1 MPPLYHLSPRVVPA
15 NQTSVITIRGLF
27 PHTDFRRLKGSL
39 AIDAIAA
46 DGLLLDGRLPGIT
59 MGNGYDLQRPNFTP
73 LEGDLDAA
81 TGTLRVKLFFRGEGE
96 HSIRVLSDGKPVA
109 IFHLYSLNEDFL
121 GLRPFRGDMHLHS
134 HFSGCNHD
142 HASPEYFAAASC
154 AKGLDFISI
163 SDHKQLAPSHL
174 AMAFADKCGG
184 RLRAYPGE
192 EVHLHDLHNL
202 HFLNFGGRECVSA
215 FLKQNPEQ
223 FAAEIAPFY
232 RDFPDDGSDERVR
245 QLCVSCD
252 YLLHKINEFGGLSV
266 LCHPY
271 WKPHERFFLPTPVLE
286 YMGRKL
292 NFDALELL
300 GLGNIAEIHRE
311 MNQLSIS
318 FWHDICVRAGRPV
331 PVVGNTDAHGCEGI
345 GLNCSIVFA
354 AANTLEGIITAVRS
368 NRSVAVERVPGEFP
382 AAFGDRRLV
391 AFAYYLR
398 REYFPAHDDICRA
411 QGALMFDAIT
421 TGAVNHEAMAALN
434 SKMKQLD
441 NDFWQA

>member
-1 MPPLYHLSPRVVPA
+1 
-15 NQTSVITIRGLF
+15 
-27 PHTDFRRLKGSL
+27 
-39 AIDAIAA
+39 
-46 DGLLLDGRLPGIT
+46 
-59 MGNGYDLQRPNFTP
+59 
-73 LEGDLDAA
+73 
-81 TGTLRVKLFFRGEGE
+81 
-96 HSIRVLSDGKPVA
+96 
-109 IFHLYSLNEDFL
+109 
-121 GLRPFRGDMHLHS
+121 
-134 HFSGCNHD
+134 
-142 HASPEYFAAASC
+142 
-154 AKGLDFISI
+154 
-163 SDHKQLAPSHL
+163 
-174 AMAFADKCGG
+174 
-184 RLRAYPGE
+184 
-192 EVHLHDLHNL
+192 
-202 HFLNFGGRECVSA
+202 
-215 FLKQNPEQ
+215 
-223 FAAEIAPFY
+223 
-232 RDFPDDGSDERVR
+232 
-245 QLCVSCD
+245 
-252 YLLHKINEFGGLSV
+252 
-266 LCHPY
+266 
-271 WKPHERFFLPTPVLE
+271 
-286 YMGRKL
+286 MGRKL